1 MADLTASASSTRSGY
16 DAIIDDARRNE
27 DHMGK
32 NIVILSDGTGQEG
45 GKKEG
50 KNSNVYQ
57 LFNML
62 EDRTDEQIVF
72 YDPGLGTG
80 FRKVTGNVGG
90 MGISHNIKE
99 AYAFL
104 VEHFQAGDRIYLI
117 GFSRGAATMRSL
129 SSIIHHFGILPRSR
143 PKLIDQAYNIYK
155 ERSDEPLDDRAEAF
169 VKRHHT
175 MWTRIRFL
183 GCYDTVAALG
193 LPWARASAVLD
204 RFSPFQHKFHDLK
217 LSESVETAV
226 QALAIDDERKTFH
239 PVLWEPECM
248 DHQTVHQVWFTGMH
262 TDVGGG
268 YSEHGLSDISLNWL
282 TDQAVECGI
291 RIYSDHK
298 VKITED
304 ATAKMHDSRGQGM
317 KKLFRRKA
325 RSWDD
330 ERSDTPIVHRSVE
343 VRIDAGSSLPHNDEY
358 QPWIVEVDHSTEPWS
373 WATP

>member
-1 MADLTASASSTRSGY
+1 
-16 DAIIDDARRNE
+16 
-27 DHMGK
+27 MGK

>member
-1 MADLTASASSTRSGY
+1 MA
-16 DAIIDDARRNE
+16 
-27 DHMGK
+27 K

-45 GKKEG
+45 GKKAG
-50 KNSNVYQ
+50 RNSNVYR

-80 FRKVTGNVGG
+80 FRKITGNVGG

-104 VEHFQAGDRIYLI
+104 VEHYQAGDQIYLI

-129 SSIIHHFGILPRSR
+129 SSLIHHFGILPRSR
-143 PKLIDQAYNIYK
+143 PKLINQAYKIYK
-155 ERSDEPLDDRAEAF
+155 SRSEEPLEKRAGDF
-169 VKRHHT
+169 VARHHT
-175 MWTRIRFL
+175 MWTRIRFI

-204 RFSPFQHKFHDLK
+204 RFSLFQHKFHDLK

-282 TDQAVECGI
+282 TEQAVECGI
-291 RIYSDHK
+291 RIYPDHK

-304 ATAKMHDSRGQGM
+304 ATDQMHDSRGQGM
-317 KKLFRRKA
+317 KKLFSRMA

-330 ERSDTPIVHRSVE
+330 ERSDTPIVHRSVQ
-343 VRIDAGSSLPHNDEY
+343 VRIDAGSNLEHNDEY
-358 QPWIVEVDHSTEPWS
+358 QPWIVEVNHSTEPWS

>member
-1 MADLTASASSTRSGY
+1 
-16 DAIIDDARRNE
+16 
-27 DHMGK
+27 MGK

-45 GKKEG
+45 GKVEG
-50 KNSNVYQ
+50 RSSNVYR

-80 FRKVTGNVGG
+80 LRKVTGNVGG

-129 SSIIHHFGILPRSR
+129 SSLIHHFGILPRSR
-143 PKLIDQAYNIYK
+143 PELIDQAYKIYK
-155 ERSDEPLDDRAEAF
+155 SRSKEPLKERAGAF
-169 VKRHHT
+169 VARHHT
-175 MWTRIRFL
+175 MWTRIRFI

-204 RFSPFQHKFHDLK
+204 RFSPFRHRFHDLR
-217 LSESVETAV
+217 LSESVENAA

-239 PVLWEPECM
+239 PVLWDPECL
-248 DHQTVHQVWFTGMH
+248 DDQSVHQVWFTGMH

-268 YSEHGLSDISLNWL
+268 YSEHGLSDISLTWL
-282 TDQAVECGI
+282 MEQAVMSGI
-291 RIYSDHK
+291 RIYPKHE
-298 VKITED
+298 VEITQD
-304 ATAKMHDSRGQGM
+304 ATDEMHDSRGKGM
-317 KKLFRRKA
+317 KKLFRRDP
-325 RSWDD
+325 RSWDAG
-330 ERSDTPIVHRSVE
+330 RSDTPIVHRSVE

-358 QPWIVEVDHSTEPWS
+358 QPWIVDIEHSTEPWS
-373 WATP
+373 QATP